1 MKAISAVI
9 FALGILFL
17 ISGCK
22 QLDDRYPKREG
33 THVLELYKVRIGAAD
48 FGKSL
53 FGKPLKIRIELR
65 ENGRNVATSA
75 GSNVISGGRGE
86 QVLRTPVR
94 WVVNFDPQRTYQIS
108 VEERG
113 ILAKHRTK
121 RTIPAEAKAGFWPF
135 AESNGHLAFGK
146 DSYLEFRDKLAE

>member
-1 MKAISAVI
+1 MKALSAVTL
-9 FALGILFL
+9 ALGALL
-17 ISGCK
+17 LVSGCK
-22 QLDDRYPKREG
+22 QLDHRYPKREG
-33 THVLELYKVRIGAAD
+33 THVIELCKVQIGAAD

-53 FGKPLKIRIELR
+53 FGKPLKIRIDVR
-65 ENGRNVATSA
+65 ENGKDVPTTA
-75 GSNVISGGRGE
+75 GSNVISGRRGE
-86 QVLRTPVR
+86 QVLSTPVR
-94 WVVNFDPQRTYQIS
+94 WVVSFDPQRTYQIS

-121 RTIPAEAKAGFWPF
+121 RTIPAEAKAGYWPF

>member
-1 MKAISAVI
+1 MKALSAVI
-9 FALGILFL
+9 LALGVLSL

-33 THVLELYKVRIGAAD
+33 THVIELYKVQIGAAD

-53 FGKPLKIRIELR
+53 LGKPLKIKIELR
-65 ENGRNVATSA
+65 ENGRNVPTSA
-75 GSNVISGGRGE
+75 GSNVISGRRGE

-121 RTIPAEAKAGFWPF
+121 RTIPAALQAGYWHF

-146 DSYLEFRDKLAE
+146 DSYLEFRDKVAE